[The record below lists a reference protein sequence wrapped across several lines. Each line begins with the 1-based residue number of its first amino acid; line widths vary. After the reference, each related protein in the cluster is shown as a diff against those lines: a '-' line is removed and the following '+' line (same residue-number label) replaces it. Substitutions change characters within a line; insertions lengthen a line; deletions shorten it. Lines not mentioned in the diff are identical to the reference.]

1 MLHDLTRCAENVSR
15 SSKRAA
21 TIPRQARR
29 LDVAAER
36 TSGHADL
43 ARSCCSPAMGA
54 ASPSCVLT
62 SPGAASLSLIAT
74 DMRRQL
80 TV

>member
-1 MLHDLTRCAENVSR
+1 MMMLHDLTRCAENVSR

-43 ARSCCSPAMGA
+43 ADRA
-54 ASPSCVLT
+54 ALLRW
-62 SPGAASLSLIAT
+62 AQQALRAS
-74 DMRRQL
+74 
-80 TV
+80 